1 MRGTFKFGG
10 RLGRARTLT
19 EEYISTIGAQLLLL
33 VLVVVVLVVLLVPP
47 RLMTRIEIIPRLG
60 TIVIN

>member
-1 MRGTFKFGG
+1 MRGAFKFGG
-10 RLGRARTLT
+10 RLGRARMLT

-33 VLVVVVLVVLLVPP
+33 LLVVLVVLVPP

>member
-19 EEYISTIGAQLLLL
+19 EEYISTIGAQLLL
-33 VLVVVVLVVLLVPP
+33 VVVVVLVVLVPP
-47 RLMTRIEIIPRLG
+47 RLMTRIEIISRLG

>member
-33 VLVVVVLVVLLVPP
+33 LVVVVLVVLVPP

>member
-1 MRGTFKFGG
+1 MRGAFKFGG

-33 VLVVVVLVVLLVPP
+33 VVVVLVVLVPP

>member
-33 VLVVVVLVVLLVPP
+33 VVVVLVLVLVPP

>member
-33 VLVVVVLVVLLVPP
+33 VVVVLVVLLVPP